1 MVINF
6 FKELTVEEIQ
16 KYNGTSVA
24 MKELSSSLF
33 DSSNI
38 LVLCKFTSVSASKE
52 SKLRGQLS
60 RCFITLK
67 KIKKGDLKVFLKL
80 FQFFNFHKTMF
91 DIQIIT
97 EFFKLLNGNMYVV
110 VLRDFNHFFFFQ
122 RFFLS
127 ALVKSKFILVSI
139 KHGNQ
144 YFLVDSIYFKG
155 LSSSL
160 VNYKHNPLIIKSFF
174 FFQVC
179 VVANFLSFFLLF
191 RFQTSVYNYL

>member
-6 FKELTVEEIQ
+6 LKELTVEEIQ

-52 SKLRGQLS
+52 SKLRGQLN

-67 KIKKGDLKVFLKL
+67 KIKKGNLKIFLKL
-80 FQFFNFHKTMF
+80 FQFSNPHKTMF
-91 DIQIIT
+91 DVQIIT
-97 EFFKLLNGNMYVV
+97 EFFKLLNGNMYIVI
-110 VLRDFNHFFFFQ
+110 LRDLNHFFFFQ

-127 ALVKSKFILVSI
+127 ALVKSKFIPVAI
-139 KHGNQ
+139 KQGNQ
-144 YFLVDSIYFKG
+144 YFLLNSVYFKG

-160 VNYKHNPLIIKSFF
+160 INYKHDPLVMKSFF

-191 RFQTSVYNYL
+191 RFQTNIYNYL